1 MTDQLTSPHIPA
13 VGFVSELSK
22 EDRDLLSSYGSFHLG
37 EAGDTLIHE
46 GESHGKLFF
55 LISGL
60 LHAKRN
66 DDNRD
71 VLLGAI
77 HQGEWVGEVDLC
89 DPGAAVCS
97 VVIIED
103 AQYWMIARSD
113 FMEFTRNYPEAGN
126 QLLYGMAS
134 TLSKRLRGVTRKLM
148 EETEIA
154 AVRAALLENGHKFP

>member
-1 MTDQLTSPHIPA
+1 MTDELTSPYLPA

-37 EAGDTLIHE
+37 EAGETLIVE

-55 LISGL
+55 VISGL
-60 LHAKRN
+60 LHAIRN

-97 VVIIED
+97 VVIIES
-103 AQYWMIARSD
+103 AQYWQITRTD
-113 FMEFTRNYPEAGN
+113 FQEFVKNYPEAST
-126 QLLYGMAS
+126 QLLFGMAS

-154 AVRAALLENGHKFP
+154 AVRAALLEN